1 MQDISFKELKEIVA
15 PAALATPYKVLSGGD
30 EAVVVAE
37 GYRVHTRLAL
47 PVRRHAFGDARSLA
61 MWLRREAVP
70 QIAEVLVGEH
80 AVQATTDGRATDSD
94 RVLAPLVMHPRLARW
109 MSAFGQVLDQRGLA
123 RLLSSAN
130 GDIPE
135 GLGTKLQTAVL
146 SATWSG
152 TANVKLELD
161 SRGFVKATGSDSTT
175 TINCEFPSQFRI
187 VTPVF
192 IGAQDVN
199 GCEPVYDITIAVEID
214 ATPKGVAFKLAP
226 MNLEIVRLQARLD
239 LRDQLAR
246 LLDDQWLVGL
256 GEIAIEHVTT
266 DPEARGR
273 MARHLGVLD
282 DRWRAGLGERPEGA
296 VDGPAEPAR

>member
-1 MQDISFKELKEIVA
+1 MDVNFKELKDIVA
-15 PAALATPYKVLSGGD
+15 PAALAAPYKVLGGGD
-30 EAVVVAE
+30 EAVVVAD
-37 GYRVHTRLAL
+37 GYRVHTRVAL
-47 PVRRHAFGDARSLA
+47 PVRRHTFGDPRSLA

-70 QIAEVLVGEH
+70 QIAEVLVGES
-80 AVQATTDGRATDSD
+80 AVHATTDGRATDSD
-94 RVLAPLVMHPRLARW
+94 RVCAPLVIHPRLARW
-109 MSAFGQVLDQRGLA
+109 VSAFGQVLDQRALA

-135 GLGTKLQTAVL
+135 GLGTKLHAAVL

-192 IGAQDVN
+192 IGAQDAT
-199 GCEPVYDITIAVEID
+199 GGEPVYDISIAVEIE
-214 ATPKGVAFKLAP
+214 ATPKGVTFKLAP

-282 DRWRAGLGERPEGA
+282 DRWRAGLRERPESA
-296 VDGPAEPAR
+296 IDSSAEPAR